1 VTGSSISGAPGI
13 GRGALVAIFG
23 AAFAI
28 RAANAILLSSDP
40 ANFFLEDAQL
50 YWPGSHYLLT
60 TGHFDPPA
68 DGGAGTG
75 APGSERVPLYLFFLA
90 GLRFLFGNSALACI
104 LVQCAVD
111 AGTCVLIAL
120 LGAMIAPRVGKA
132 AGALAAIWPTLIVL
146 SASLL
151 SDTLFLFIFTTA
163 LLAAAH
169 YLRRAEPAT
178 AGLAGLLCGLSIMTR
193 TVTQFLP
200 LAMVAVA
207 PVIAWAQRRGTRIAV
222 AATILFAIGVALPIA
237 PWLVRNVVTHGV
249 WTLTTQDGTHMT
261 GWLLPLIRQAQ
272 DGTPHEVAAR
282 EIEERYRAR
291 LAAEGIELFTLPA
304 FEKSRVLRQMGME
317 ELKTIPFP
325 VLVKAWVKGATIN
338 LSAPAI
344 TIDPRVRR
352 ARTASVYNDASPGLS
367 GRVAHYLA
375 TTELAL
381 RPWVMAALIAS
392 GASLLLQGAGFV
404 MLARRLPW
412 AAFFA
417 AAVILYVLLVT
428 GPIYSPKY
436 RIPMEPV
443 LIVLAALPLAA
454 LWDALR
460 RRRAVA

>member
-1 VTGSSISGAPGI
+1 MPAFPSDSGRI
-13 GRGALVAIFG
+13 GRGALLAIFG
-23 AAFAI
+23 AAFVI

-60 TGHFDPPA
+60 TGHFDPPT

-75 APGSERVPLYLFFLA
+75 APGSERVPFYLLFLA
-90 GLRFLFGNSALACI
+90 GLRFLFGDSAFACI

-120 LGAMIAPRVGKA
+120 LGAMIAPRVGKM

-151 SDTLFLFIFTTA
+151 SDTLFLFVFTA
-163 LLAAAH
+163 MLLAAAH
-169 YLRRAEPAT
+169 YLRRAEPVT
-178 AGLAGLLCGLSIMTR
+178 AGATGVFCGLSIMTR

-200 LAMVAVA
+200 LAMVVVA
-207 PVIAWAQRRGTRIAV
+207 PIIAWVQQRGTRTAII
-222 AATILFAIGVALPIA
+222 ATILFAIGATLPVM
-237 PWLVRNVVTHGV
+237 PWLARNVVTHDA
-249 WTLTTQDGTHMT
+249 WTLTTQDGTHVT

-291 LAAEGIELFTLPA
+291 LAKDGIELFKLPA
-304 FEKSRVLRQMGME
+304 FERSRVLRQMGME
-317 ELKTIPFP
+317 ELKAIPFS
-325 VLVKAWVKGATIN
+325 VLAKAWIKGAVIN

-352 ARTASVYNDASPGLS
+352 ARTSSVYNDASPGLL
-367 GRVAHYLA
+367 GRAGHYLA
-375 TTELAL
+375 TTEPAL
-381 RPWVMAALIAS
+381 RPWILAALIAS
-392 GASLLLQGAGFV
+392 GASLLLQATGFV

-454 LWDALR
+454 LWAAMG